1 MYNGH
6 LETRFSPL
14 TQVIHQRLLPLP
26 GEVLVHV
33 GDRVHAQDI
42 VARASVLGE
51 IQSIDVARALNVSLG
66 SIRRYLHVSEGQAV
80 NAGTVLASAR
90 WAWVPYRRIRS
101 PIAGIVVGIAEGRIF
116 IRQEPQTLPLLA
128 HVPGEIVDQYPHRG
142 VAIRTTGAL
151 VRGIWGS
158 GPGREGMLIMA
169 ATLPDEPLPWERVS
183 FRYRGTIVV
192 GGRVE
197 DARVLHRASHFRL
210 SGLVLGS
217 LAPHLKTVCESL
229 ALPIVLTE
237 GMGRVAMAQPIFDL
251 LRSYHGRPAVVI
263 GSADHAR
270 HVPEVI
276 VPLQSKASAEI
287 APFAAVQPVQVGSRV
302 RLTRSPYLGIV
313 GQVIAL
319 PPMPQETWIGTWAD
333 GAEVRLP
340 SGQKV
345 FVPLVNMELFE

>member
-1 MYNGH
+1 MYSGH

-33 GDRVHAQDI
+33 GDRVHAQDV
-42 VARASVLGE
+42 VARAAVLGDIE
-51 IQSIDVARALNVSLG
+51 SIDLARALNVSLG
-66 SIRRYLHVSEGQAV
+66 SVRRYLHVSEGQAV

-90 WAWVPYRRIRS
+90 WLWMPYKRVRT
-101 PIAGIVVGIAEGRIF
+101 PTAGTVVGIAEGRIF
-116 IRQEPQTLPLLA
+116 LRQEPQMVPLLA
-128 HVPGEIVDQYPHRG
+128 DVPGEIVDQYPHRG

-158 GPGREGMLIMA
+158 GVGREGMLIMA
-169 ATLPDEPLPWERVS
+169 AGMPDEPLPWERVS
-183 FRYRGTIVV
+183 FRYRGTILV

-197 DARVLHRASHFRL
+197 DARVLYRASHFRL

-217 LAPHLKTVCESL
+217 LAPHLKPICESL

-251 LRSYHGRPAVVI
+251 LRTYHGRPAVVV
-263 GSADHAR
+263 GPGTNGHD
-270 HVPEVI
+270 VPEVI
-276 VPLQSKASAEI
+276 IPLQTKASTDI
-287 APFAAVQPVQVGSRV
+287 APFAAVQPLEVGSRV

-313 GQVIAL
+313 GQVMAL
-319 PPMPQETWIGTWAD
+319 PPMPQETWLGTWAD

-345 FVPLVNMELFE
+345 FVPLVNLELFE

>member
-14 TQVIHQRLLPLP
+14 TQVIHRRLLPLP

-33 GDRVHAQDI
+33 GDRVHAQDV
-42 VARASVLGE
+42 VARAAGLGD
-51 IQSIDVARALNVSLG
+51 IYSIDLARALNVSLG
-66 SIRRYLHVSEGQAV
+66 SVRRYLHVSEGQAV
-80 NAGTVLASAR
+80 NAGVVVASAR
-90 WAWVPYRRIRS
+90 WAWIRYKRVRA

-116 IRQEPQTLPLLA
+116 LRQEPQALQLRA
-128 HVPGEIVDQYPHRG
+128 DVPGEIVDQYPHRG

-158 GPGREGMLIMA
+158 GAGREGMLIMA
-169 ATLPDEPLPWERVS
+169 AGTPDEALPWERVS
-183 FRYRGTIVV
+183 FRYRGTIIV

-197 DARVLHRASHFRL
+197 DARVLYRASHFRL

-217 LAPHLKTVCESL
+217 LAPNLKPICESL
-229 ALPIVLTE
+229 GLPVVLTE

-251 LRSYHGRPAVVI
+251 LRSYHGRPAVVVGQGDDS
-263 GSADHAR
+263 GSA
-270 HVPEVI
+270 PEVI
-276 VPLQSKASAEI
+276 IPLQTKASAQI
-287 APFAAVQPVQVGSRV
+287 VPFEAMQPIQLGSRV

-319 PPMPQETWIGTWAD
+319 PSMPQETWIGTWAD

-340 SGQKV
+340 GGQKV